1 MPEAQSTAPCP
12 STVQDDEPA
21 SHELGVKQSSRSAK
35 GRVRRKSGRVKFAA
49 LALDGDEDG
58 GMAGDG
64 DGES

>member
-1 MPEAQSTAPCP
+1 MPEAQSTAPCHSP
-12 STVQDDEPA
+12 VQDDDPA

-49 LALDGDEDG
+49 LALDKNEDG
-58 GMAGDG
+58 GMAGEG